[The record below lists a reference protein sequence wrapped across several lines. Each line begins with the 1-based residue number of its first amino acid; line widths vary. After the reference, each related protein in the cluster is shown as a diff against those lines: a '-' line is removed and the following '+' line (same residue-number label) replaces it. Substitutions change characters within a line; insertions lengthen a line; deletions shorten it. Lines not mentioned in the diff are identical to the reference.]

1 MHRQRYL
8 NKVTQTGAVSFRI
21 QEMVTSLKSATS
33 KRIQV
38 WWVCWVFFCLILFC
52 LVLGGG
58 GVKLSQNNYHN
69 ISVTNAVIS

>member
-8 NKVTQTGAVSFRI
+8 NKVTQTGAVSSRI
-21 QEMVTSLKSATS
+21 QEMVTSLKSAAS

-38 WWVCWVFFCLILFC
+38 WWALGFFLFNF
-52 LVLGGG
+52 VLFGFFGE
-58 GVKLSQNNYHN
+58 GVRLSQNNYHN